1 MAEYLFLMH
10 GLTVPGA
17 TAGGPHA
24 DWGPYIGKLKA
35 AGALQGGSAMGGGVC
50 VRKAGDTPDISRHLS
65 GYLKVEAESLAAAQ
79 ALLDG
84 NPVYEAGGVV
94 EIRELPVTG

>member
-1 MAEYLFLMH
+1 MAEYMFLMH
-10 GLTVPGA
+10 GLTVPDA
-17 TAGGPHA
+17 RPDAPHP
-24 DWGPYIGKLKA
+24 DWGPYI
-35 AGALQGGSAMGGGVC
+35 AGLMAKGVMRGGSAMGRGVC
-50 VRKAGDTPDISRHLS
+50 ARKSGDAPDISRHLS
-65 GYLKVEAESLAAAQ
+65 GYIKIEADSLEAAR

>member
-1 MAEYLFLMH
+1 MAEYMFLMH

-17 TAGGPHA
+17 TPGGPHA
-24 DWGPYIGKLKA
+24 DWGPYI
-35 AGALQGGSAMGGGVC
+35 AGLVEKGVMRGGSAMGRGEC
-50 VRKAGDTPDISRHLS
+50 VRKSGDAPDISRQIS
-65 GYLKVEAESLAAAQ
+65 GYIKIEAADIEAAK
-79 ALLDG
+79 ALLAG